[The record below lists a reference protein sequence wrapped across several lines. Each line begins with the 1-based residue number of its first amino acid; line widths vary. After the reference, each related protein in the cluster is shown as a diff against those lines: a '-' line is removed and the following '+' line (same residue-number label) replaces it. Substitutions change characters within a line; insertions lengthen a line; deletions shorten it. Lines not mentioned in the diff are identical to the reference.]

1 MDSRDSLSD
10 DIENTQKELE
20 GSSQTIIDDMIPADT
35 QPIGQ
40 LINGIDSRSA
50 KDMQTVY
57 LRSVKDQIIGNT
69 DKYKLQ
75 YNYDPNIDVYSQQ
88 PNESD
93 FEDYEFD
100 SFCVP
105 NDSIEFDESS
115 PQTVSNSFEIS
126 IESPAPQTNK
136 RGRKKF
142 KRIVFS
148 P

>member
-1 MDSRDSLSD
+1 MDSIESFSD
-10 DIENTQKELE
+10 DIENTQKERE
-20 GSSQTIIDDMIPADT
+20 NSSQTMIDDKLPVDT
-35 QPIGQ
+35 QPIGL
-40 LINGIDSRSA
+40 LIGGIDSRSA
-50 KDMQTVY
+50 EDMKAVY
-57 LRSVKDQIIGNT
+57 LRSVREQLIGTT

-75 YNYDPNIDVYSQQ
+75 YNYDPTINVFSQE

-93 FEDYEFD
+93 LEDYQFD

-115 PQTVSNSFEIS
+115 PLMTTNS
-126 IESPAPQTNK
+126 IERSSPQTIK
-136 RGRKKF
+136 KRKKF